1 MNKNDKIYVAGHRG
15 LVGSAILRRLE
26 AGGYGNIVVKTH
38 ARLDLTRQ
46 AEVEAFF
53 EAERPDYVFLGAA
66 KVGGIGANSAFPAQ
80 FIYVNLAIGLNLIH
94 AAHRYKVKKLLN
106 LGSSCI
112 YPRLAPQP
120 LKEEYFMTGPLES
133 TNEAYA
139 LAKIAA
145 IRLCRHY
152 NEQYGTNFLSVMPTN
167 MYGLGDNYDPEGS
180 HVLPGMIRKF
190 HEAKLARAG
199 GDALGR
205 RESLPRVPARRRL
218 RRRPPLP
225 HGEIRRE
232 RSGRVR
238 ETLGTGRAQSARA
251 RGQGRQGGGSSRA
264 ASRGIHRSPMER
276 LGSFSIFET
285 RSPGLEAADR
295 AREGLE
301 DGLRRL
307 SAKCRPLIRSLKRG
321 ENLKKERKD
330 PEGKSRKG
338 RGVVLR
344 KGYPYGKCALRKS
357 FVKRNGLMSV
367 NSVNGRGLESRF
379 REKADNFHGSVKN
392 IRNIHGRDRGRES
405 PGGGA
410 WIRKEARR

>member
-190 HEAKLARAG
+190 HEAKLARREVTLWGDGSPFREFLHADDCA
-199 GDALGR
+199 DALVFLMEGYDA
-205 RESLPRVPARRRL
+205 SDL
-218 RRRPPLP
+218 
-225 HGEIRRE
+225 GEFINLGTGE
-232 RSGRVR
+232 ELRVR
-238 ETLGTGRAQSARA
+238 ELAARVAKAVGFEGGIRWDASKPNGTPRKLLD
-251 RGQGRQGGGSSRA
+251 SS
-264 ASRGIHRSPMER
+264 
-276 LGSFSIFET
+276 
-285 RSPGLEAADR
+285 
-295 AREGLE
+295 
-301 DGLRRL
+301 RL
-307 SAKCRPLIRSLKRG
+307 SALGWRPRIGLDEGLKG
-321 ENLKKERKD
+321 AYED
-330 PEGKSRKG
+330 F
-338 RGVVLR
+338 LR
-344 KGYPYGKCALRKS
+344 TAAG
-357 FVKRNGLMSV
+357 
-367 NSVNGRGLESRF
+367 
-379 REKADNFHGSVKN
+379 
-392 IRNIHGRDRGRES
+392 
-405 PGGGA
+405 
-410 WIRKEARR
+410 